1 MERRE
6 FAILR
11 TESDPI
17 SRRMLLKR
25 ATALAIGGSVTAAI
39 LAACGSSGSAP
50 TATTGVAATPA
61 TSSGASSA
69 TTAPKTGSL
78 AAGATTV
85 SGSAAA
91 PTSAGQGIKG
101 GTLNVALI
109 GEPPTLDIHQTTAS
123 ITFYVGWTMFE
134 SLFTWDS
141 KYQLIPSLA
150 ESHTISTD
158 QLTQT
163 IKLRKGVKFHN
174 GQEMKAADALASIT
188 RWAGKSGVGKSV
200 LAATDTINTPDDYTL
215 EFKLKKPYGT
225 LSLAL
230 SQVSQGCAI
239 MPKSVIDET
248 GTGQLAKFIGTGPY
262 QFGDHQPDRFITVN
276 RFNDYAP
283 LPGDANGLGGHKFQ
297 YLDSIKFIPVPDES
311 ARVAGMLAGDYD
323 LLEDVGAD
331 QQGKLQSN
339 PNVVASVVTQQGWDV
354 FFLNYKSPMMANLK
368 MRQALQAALD
378 HEPIMAAGRG
388 KGFYD
393 LNPSL
398 MWKKTPWYNE
408 AGKELYNPHDPGK
421 AKSLLKDAGY
431 AGTPVRFMTTQ
442 QYPWMANEATVA
454 KQQLEEAG
462 FKVDLQVYDWA
473 TVVDRRGKADL
484 WDVFTTGHGF
494 VPDPSQIT
502 VIGQIGTYPGFW
514 SDEPTKALVDQ
525 LLAESD
531 TGKRMQTWQQIQTNF
546 YQTVPAIKLADQS
559 GLNARSS
566 RIGGW
571 TDQIDL
577 GTPFWNLWLKK

>member
-1 MERRE
+1 MDALHTPGRMHRR
-6 FAILR
+6 
-11 TESDPI
+11 TV
-17 SRRMLLKR
+17 LKR
-25 ATALAIGGSVTAAI
+25 ATAMAMGGSAVAAL
-39 LAACGSSGSAP
+39 LAACGGSTAP
-50 TATTGVAATPA
+50 TATTGAAATTATGAGAGAA
-61 TSSGASSA
+61 TS
-69 TTAPKTGSL
+69 APKTGSAPAASVA
-78 AAGATTV
+78 AAG
-85 SGSAAA
+85 SPAASV
-91 PTSAGQGIKG
+91 SAGQGVRG

-134 SLFTWDS
+134 ALFTWDAN
-141 KYQLIPSLA
+141 YQLIPLLA
-150 ESHTISTD
+150 ESHNVSTD

-174 GQEMKAADALASIT
+174 GQEMKAADVLASIQ

-200 LAATDTINTPDDYTL
+200 LAATDTINTPDDYTV

-248 GTGQLAKFIGTGPY
+248 GTGQLAKFVGTGPY
-262 QFGDHQPDRFITVN
+262 QLGDRQPDRFIRVD
-276 RFNDYAP
+276 RFNDYSP

-297 YLDSIKFIPVPDES
+297 YLDAIKFIPVPDES

-323 LLEDVGAD
+323 VLEDVGAD
-331 QQGKLQSN
+331 QQDKLKSN

-354 FFLNYKSPMMANLK
+354 FFLNYKSPMMSNLK
-368 MRQALQAALD
+368 MRQAFQAALS

-408 AGKELYNPHDPGK
+408 AGKELYNLHSVDK
-421 AKSLLKDAGY
+421 TKSLLKDAGY
-431 AGTPVRFMTTQ
+431 AGTPLRFMSTQ
-442 QYPWMANEATVA
+442 QYPWMANEAIVA

-462 FKVDLQVYDWA
+462 FKVDLQIYDWA

-484 WDVFTTGHGF
+484 WDAFTTGHGF
-494 VPDPSQIT
+494 VPDPSQLT

-514 SDEPTKALVDQ
+514 SDEPTKGLVDQ
-525 LLAESD
+525 LLAEADMS
-531 TGKRMQTWQQIQTNF
+531 KRLQTWQQVQTNF
-546 YQTVPAIKLADQS
+546 YQTVPAIKLGDQS

-571 TDQIDL
+571 TEQIDL

>member
-6 FAILR
+6 SPTFR
-11 TESDPI
+11 TESDI
-17 SRRMLLKR
+17 MSRRMLLKR
-25 ATALAIGGSVTAAI
+25 AAALAIGGSVTAAI
-39 LAACGSSGSAP
+39 LAACGSSNAP
-50 TATTGVAATPA
+50 TATTGGAATSA
-61 TSSGASSA
+61 TSGGA
-69 TTAPKTGSL
+69 TTAPKTSSVAPGAPTAS
-78 AAGATTV
+78 GATV
-85 SGSAAA
+85 A
-91 PTSAGQGIKG
+91 PASAGQGIKG

-109 GEPPTLDIHQTTAS
+109 GEPPTLDVHQTTAA
-123 ITFYVGWTMFE
+123 ITFYIGWTMFE

-141 KYQLIPSLA
+141 KYQIIPFLA

-174 GQEMKAADALASIT
+174 GQEMKAADVLASIQ

-262 QFGDHQPDRFITVN
+262 QLGDRQPDRFIRVD
-276 RFNDYAP
+276 RFNDYSA

-297 YLDSIKFIPVPDES
+297 YLDSIKFVPVADES

-323 LLEDVGAD
+323 VLEDVGAD
-331 QQGKLQSN
+331 QQSKLQSN
-339 PNVVASVVTQQGWDV
+339 PNVMVSVIAQQGWDV
-354 FFLNYKSPMMANLK
+354 FFLNHKSPMMSNLK
-368 MRQALQAALD
+368 MRQAFQAALN

-408 AGKELYNPHDPGK
+408 SGKELYNTHSVDK
-421 AKSLLKDAGY
+421 AKSFLKDAGY
-431 AGTPVRFMTTQ
+431 AGTPLRFMSTQ
-442 QYPWMANEATVA
+442 QYPWMANEAIVA

-462 FKVDLQVYDWA
+462 FKVDLQIYDWA

-484 WDVFTTGHGF
+484 WDAFTTGHGF
-494 VPDPSQIT
+494 VPDPSQLT

-514 SDEPTKALVDQ
+514 SDEPTKGLVDQ
-525 LLAESD
+525 LLADSD
-531 TGKRMQTWQQIQTNF
+531 MSKRMQTWQQIQTNF
-546 YQTVPAIKLADQS
+546 YQTIPAIKLGDQS
-559 GLNARSS
+559 GLNARSG

>member
-1 MERRE
+1 MDRSHTPGQMNRRTV
-6 FAILR
+6 LR
-11 TESDPI
+11 
-17 SRRMLLKR
+17 R
-25 ATALAIGGSVTAAI
+25 AAAMAMGGSALAAV
-39 LAACGSSGSAP
+39 LAACGSSTAP
-50 TATTGVAATPA
+50 TATTGAAATTAGAAAGGA
-61 TSSGASSA
+61 TS
-69 TTAPKTGSL
+69 APKTGSAPAASVA
-78 AAGATTV
+78 AAG
-85 SGSAAA
+85 SPAAA
-91 PTSAGQGIKG
+91 AATGQGVRG

-134 SLFTWDS
+134 SLFTWDAN
-141 KYQLIPSLA
+141 YQLIPLLA
-150 ESHTISTD
+150 ESHVISTD

-174 GQEMKAADALASIT
+174 GQEMKAADVLASFQ

-200 LAATDTINTPDDYTL
+200 LAATETINTPDDYTL

-239 MPKSVIDET
+239 MPKSVLDET

-276 RFNDYAP
+276 RFNDYAS
-283 LPGDANGLGGHKFQ
+283 LPGNANGLGGHKFQ

-331 QQGKLQSN
+331 QQSKLQSN

-354 FFLNYKSPMMANLK
+354 FFLNYKSPMMSNLK
-368 MRQALQAALD
+368 MRQAFQAALN

-408 AGKELYNPHDPGK
+408 MGKEFYNLHNVDK

-431 AGTPVRFMTTQ
+431 SGTPLRFMTTQ
-442 QYPWMANEATVA
+442 QYPWMANEAIVA

-484 WDVFTTGHGF
+484 WDAFTTGHGF
-494 VPDPSQIT
+494 VPDPSQLT

-525 LLAESD
+525 LLAEAD
-531 TGKRMQTWQQIQTNF
+531 MTKRMQTWQQVQTNF
-546 YQTVPAIKLADQS
+546 YQTIPAIKLADQS

>member
-1 MERRE
+1 
-6 FAILR
+6 
-11 TESDPI
+11 T
-17 SRRMLLKR
+17 
-25 ATALAIGGSVTAAI
+25 
-39 LAACGSSGSAP
+39 GSAP
-50 TATTGVAATPA
+50 AASVAAAGSPA
-61 TSSGASSA
+61 AS
-69 TTAPKTGSL
+69 
-78 AAGATTV
+78 V
-85 SGSAAA
+85 
-91 PTSAGQGIKG
+91 SAGQGVRG

-134 SLFTWDS
+134 ALFTWDAN
-141 KYQLIPSLA
+141 YQLIPLLA
-150 ESHTISTD
+150 ESHNVSTD

-174 GQEMKAADALASIT
+174 GQEMKAADVLASIQ

-200 LAATDTINTPDDYTL
+200 LAATDTINTPDDYTV

-248 GTGQLAKFIGTGPY
+248 GTGQLAKFVGTGPY
-262 QFGDHQPDRFITVN
+262 QLGDRQPDRFIRVD
-276 RFNDYAP
+276 RFNDYSP

-297 YLDSIKFIPVPDES
+297 YLDAIKFIPVPDES

-323 LLEDVGAD
+323 VLEDVGAD
-331 QQGKLQSN
+331 QQDKLKSN

-354 FFLNYKSPMMANLK
+354 FFLNYKSPMMSNLK
-368 MRQALQAALD
+368 MRQAFQAALS

-398 MWKKTPWYNE
+398 MWKKTPWYND
-408 AGKELYNPHDPGK
+408 AGKELYNLHSVDK
-421 AKSLLKDAGY
+421 TKSLLKDAGY
-431 AGTPVRFMTTQ
+431 AGTPLRFMSTQ
-442 QYPWMANEATVA
+442 QYPWMANEAIVA

-462 FKVDLQVYDWA
+462 FKVDLQIYDWA

-484 WDVFTTGHGF
+484 WDAFTTGHGF
-494 VPDPSQIT
+494 VPDPSQLT

-514 SDEPTKALVDQ
+514 SDEPTKGLVDQ
-525 LLAESD
+525 LLAEADMS
-531 TGKRMQTWQQIQTNF
+531 KRLQTWQQVQTNF
-546 YQTVPAIKLADQS
+546 YQTVPAIKLGDQS

>member
-1 MERRE
+1 MDALHTPGRMHRR
-6 FAILR
+6 
-11 TESDPI
+11 TV
-17 SRRMLLKR
+17 LKR
-25 ATALAIGGSVTAAI
+25 ATAMAMGGSAVAAL
-39 LAACGSSGSAP
+39 LAACGGSTAP
-50 TATTGVAATPA
+50 TATTGAAATTATGAGAGAA
-61 TSSGASSA
+61 TS
-69 TTAPKTGSL
+69 APKTGSAPAASVA
-78 AAGATTV
+78 AAG
-85 SGSAAA
+85 SPAASV
-91 PTSAGQGIKG
+91 SAGQGVRG

-134 SLFTWDS
+134 ALFTWDAN
-141 KYQLIPSLA
+141 YQLIPLLA
-150 ESHTISTD
+150 ESHNVSTD

-174 GQEMKAADALASIT
+174 GQEMKAADVLASIQ

-200 LAATDTINTPDDYTL
+200 LAATDTINTPDDYTV

-248 GTGQLAKFIGTGPY
+248 GTGQLAKFVGTGPY
-262 QFGDHQPDRFITVN
+262 QLGDRQPDRFIRVD
-276 RFNDYAP
+276 RFNDYSP

-297 YLDSIKFIPVPDES
+297 YLDAIKFIPVPDES

-323 LLEDVGAD
+323 VLEDVGAD
-331 QQGKLQSN
+331 QQDKLKSN

-354 FFLNYKSPMMANLK
+354 FFLNYKSPMMSNLK
-368 MRQALQAALD
+368 MRQAFQAALS

-398 MWKKTPWYNE
+398 MWKKTPWYND
-408 AGKELYNPHDPGK
+408 AGKELYNLHSVDK
-421 AKSLLKDAGY
+421 TKSLLKDAGY
-431 AGTPVRFMTTQ
+431 AGTPLRFMSTQ
-442 QYPWMANEATVA
+442 QYPWMANEAIVA

-462 FKVDLQVYDWA
+462 FKVDLQIYDWA

-484 WDVFTTGHGF
+484 WDAFTTGHGF
-494 VPDPSQIT
+494 VPDPSQLT

-514 SDEPTKALVDQ
+514 SDEPTKGLVDQ
-525 LLAESD
+525 LLAEADMS
-531 TGKRMQTWQQIQTNF
+531 KRLQTWQQVQTNF
-546 YQTVPAIKLADQS
+546 YQTVPAIKLGDQS